1 MHLSITPDVL
11 HQLYQG
17 VFKHAVTWCQELLT
31 AEELDSRLRC
41 LPPAYGIRHFRN
53 GISSLSQISGKE
65 RKEMARVLLA
75 CLVGKVS
82 KSTMLTFRSLLDF
95 IYLAQYPTHD
105 DTTLEYMED
114 ALKMFH
120 ANKQVLVNLGIWDDF
135 NIPKIHSLLHYVQ
148 SIRLFGMTDNYN
160 TEMFERLHI
169 DFVKDTWRAS
179 NHRDEFPQMMRWITR
194 NEKMALYEMFQRECQ
209 AEEDAEHPEDE
220 EHAETA
226 GTSIKIAKYAP
237 APQQNLAMV
246 QTRHHAPGFTTA
258 LVQFIN
264 TLQPDSL
271 RLNRQ
276 DLSRTWLPF
285 QCVDVFHKFA
295 FTPYEL
301 DDRRIDIDV
310 SNCFYTGTRAG
321 RMKVIFALPRK
332 LPVVQGG
339 GSAPPWW
346 PRGPLAYVE
355 WYTRFAPAADSSHLM
370 YSVKKPPSSSNG
382 LSQGKI
388 IPLSQIR
395 QSCQLTPIFPSGPC
409 GTVPDSWSSENMLEM
424 ASTFY
429 VNNWGGLYAYQTLW

>member
-1 MHLSITPDVL
+1 MLRDVNGAARSPFWTNLPYADIHLSITPDVL

-17 VFKHAVTWCQELLT
+17 VFKHVVTWCQELLT

-114 ALKMFH
+114 ALKTFH
-120 ANKQVLVNLGIWDDF
+120 ANKQVLVDLGIRDDF

-148 SIRLFGMTDNYN
+148 SIRLFGTTDNYN

-169 DFVKDTWRAS
+169 DFAKDAWRAS

-194 NEKMALYEMFQRECQ
+194 NEKMALYEMFQREQ
-209 AEEDAEHPEDE
+209 PPHSVTTEGVDI
-220 EHAETA
+220 A

-264 TLQPDSL
+264 ALQPDSL

-285 QCVDVFHKFA
+285 QRVDVFHKFA

-301 DDRRIDIDV
+301 DDGRL
-310 SNCFYTGTRAG
+310 TLMLAG
-321 RMKVIFALPRK
+321 RVKVIFALPRK
-332 LPVVQGG
+332 LPAVQGG

-382 LSQGKI
+382 LPQGR
-388 IPLSQIR
+388 L
-395 QSCQLTPIFPSGPC
+395 FP
-409 GTVPDSWSSENMLEM
+409 
-424 ASTFY
+424 
-429 VNNWGGLYAYQTLW
+429 